1 GSRRWSIGA
10 ASLSDRDGART
21 PAPAGRAAWIARTA
35 APCRTRARARA
46 PPCRVQPGTRGR
58 GVRARG
64 DGRCEWRP
72 GGRKSRPTPAPAD
85 ELLGAGCGLPSRREA
100 LPHATPV
107 PGPEPS
113 LPRERLAGR
122 DGADSPALTTDGPMD
137 HYIPKRR
144 VAVTLWS
151 SGLDAVAAQ
160 LFLDLDP
167 TTRNHQ
173 TVLEKLNE
181 SSPFLPAAVGEEGR
195 IHLFN
200 KRLILRVT
208 PARSVI
214 LADVFSRG
222 FRPWREEE
230 AELALVDG
238 TAITGRVWMP
248 LDRETQRLSDYMNQ
262 VSGY

>member
-1 GSRRWSIGA
+1 
-10 ASLSDRDGART
+10 
-21 PAPAGRAAWIARTA
+21 
-35 APCRTRARARA
+35 
-46 PPCRVQPGTRGR
+46 
-58 GVRARG
+58 
-64 DGRCEWRP
+64 
-72 GGRKSRPTPAPAD
+72 
-85 ELLGAGCGLPSRREA
+85 
-100 LPHATPV
+100 
-107 PGPEPS
+107 
-113 LPRERLAGR
+113 
-122 DGADSPALTTDGPMD
+122 MD

-151 SGLDAVAAQ
+151 SGLEAVAAQ

-167 TTRNHQ
+167 ATRNHQ

-238 TAITGRVWMP
+238 TAFTGRVWMP

-262 VSGY
+262 VSGYLVVLTPVATHLVNPLGIAELLLSESAGAPLGAGEAAVPAEN